1 MILWALTDIFSI
13 FVAVHKENKENM
25 RSIPTITKNLLIIN
39 ILMFIA
45 TFVFDKKG
53 IDLNEMLGLHFFLA
67 PDYNILQLFS
77 YMFMHANLEH
87 IFFNMFALWMFGCV
101 IEQVWGPKKFFFYYI
116 ACGVGAGLIQ
126 EISQFTNLLLM
137 NPDLSISE
145 ILQGAKSPQNAM
157 LLNMWTTV
165 GASGS
170 IYAILLAFGMTFPEN
185 RIFIFPLPIPI
196 KAKWFITFYIGLE
209 LLMALGTTGDNVAHF
224 AHLGGMLF
232 GFIMIRY
239 WNNHNNHNSFN
250 SFKGD
255 TIIGKWKNKF
265 DNKNRKDFYD
275 EKDAD
280 RQYNADK
287 KKHEEEIDKI
297 LDKVR
302 RSGYESLSKE
312 EKEKLFDNK

>member
-1 MILWALTDIFSI
+1 
-13 FVAVHKENKENM
+13 M

-39 ILMFIA
+39 ILMFFA
-45 TFVFDKKG
+45 TFVFDKRG
-53 IDLNEMLGLHFFLA
+53 VDLNSLLGLHFFLA
-67 PDYNILQLFS
+67 PDYNILQLFT

-101 IEQVWGPKKFFFYYI
+101 IENVWGPKKFLFYYI

-126 EISQFTNLLLM
+126 EISQFTNLVLM
-137 NPDLSISE
+137 NPGLSFSE
-145 ILQGAKSPQNAM
+145 IFRAAESPQNAA
-157 LLNMWTTV
+157 LLNLWTTV

-196 KAKWFITFYIGLE
+196 KAKWFITFYIVLE
-209 LLMALGTTGDNVAHF
+209 LLMALGTSGDNVAHF

-239 WNNHNNHNSFN
+239 WNNRGNGNNYNSF
-250 SFKGD
+250 SGD
-255 TIIGKWKNKF
+255 TVIGKWKNRF
-265 DNKNRKDFYD
+265 NNRRNNDSYND
-275 EKDAD
+275 KDAD

-287 KKHEEEIDKI
+287 KKREEEIDRI
-297 LDKVR
+297 LEKVK
-302 RSGYESLSKE
+302 RSGYDSLSKE

>member
-1 MILWALTDIFSI
+1 
-13 FVAVHKENKENM
+13 M

-39 ILMFIA
+39 ILMFVA
-45 TFVFDKKG
+45 TFVFDRKG
-53 IDLNEMLGLHFFLA
+53 INLNDLLGLHFFLA
-67 PDYNILQLFS
+67 PDYNILQLFT

-101 IEQVWGPKKFFFYYI
+101 IENVWGPKKFLFYYI

-126 EISQFTNLLLM
+126 EVSQFVNLMVM

-145 ILQGAKSPQNAM
+145 LFSGAQEPRNAS
-157 LLNMWTTV
+157 LLNLWTTV

-196 KAKWFITFYIGLE
+196 KAKWFITFYIVLE
-209 LLMALGTTGDNVAHF
+209 LFMALGTSGDNVAHF

-239 WNNHNNHNSFN
+239 WNNHNNRNGFN
-250 SFKGD
+250 SYSGD
-255 TIIGKWKNKF
+255 TIIGKWKNRF
-265 DNKNRKDFYD
+265 DKKKDEFTNAQ
-275 EKDAD
+275 DAD

-287 KKHEEEIDKI
+287 KRNEEEIDRI
-297 LDKVR
+297 LDKVKR
-302 RSGYESLSKE
+302 NGYDSLTKE
-312 EKEKLFDNK
+312 EKQKLFDNK